1 MYQPN
6 FLGSERKMNVL
17 YRLAQENVQ
26 TKLFCMNIDITA
38 PFINYHNFSK
48 CLYHFCFQAE
58 AHNGKWCKVHILPQF
73 TLHSGIYTVI
83 AQKSGGWSQHFLPH
97 RMNQRVFSGKQR
109 DLQVCPNYGNM
120 NLDCENRLENFQKKK
135 N

>member
-6 FLGSERKMNVL
+6 FLGSERKTNVL

-48 CLYHFCFQAE
+48 CLYHFFSKLRLTMG
-58 AHNGKWCKVHILPQF
+58 NGVKYTISAIVYFTFWYLPGYCNCLE
-73 TLHSGIYTVI
+73 TLVI
-83 AQKSGGWSQHFLPH
+83 AFFAPLNEPKGI
-97 RMNQRVFSGKQR
+97 
-109 DLQVCPNYGNM
+109 
-120 NLDCENRLENFQKKK
+120 
-135 N
+135 